1 MEGRDLEDFDLGP
14 EEHQLVLDEVE
25 LNSEQQRKIK
35 QLQSEKLELQ
45 AEVESLTRKV
55 RVQMTFR
62 TVFFH
67 KISQASVV
75 VDISNHRASFSY
87 SLQSNISDLYSP
99 LFLKTSNKS
108 SGSKGS
114 RHDFLTLLNIHLI
127 RTLTI

>member
-45 AEVESLTRKV
+45 AEVESLTRRV

-67 KISQASVV
+67 TISEASVV
-75 VDISNHRASFSY
+75 VDISNHRASFC
-87 SLQSNISDLYSP
+87 
-99 LFLKTSNKS
+99 LFS
-108 SGSKGS
+108 
-114 RHDFLTLLNIHLI
+114 
-127 RTLTI
+127 TIKYF